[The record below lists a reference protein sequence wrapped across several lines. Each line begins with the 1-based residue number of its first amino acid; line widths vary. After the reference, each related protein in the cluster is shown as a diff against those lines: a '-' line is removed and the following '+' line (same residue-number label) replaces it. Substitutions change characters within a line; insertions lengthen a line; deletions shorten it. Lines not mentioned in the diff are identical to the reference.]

1 MNGFDDTDAELL
13 ERAGTALAVLFAGA
27 AAVCLVGWLVAGCTP
42 RAQTAAEVAA
52 YGAELEACAVQ
63 ASTCPGYVACRQRVA
78 AAHGRAYSGRCVP

>member
-1 MNGFDDTDAELL
+1 MHGLDDTDAELL
-13 ERAGTALAVLFAGA
+13 ERGGRALAVLFAGG
-27 AAVCLVGWLVAGCTP
+27 AAVCLVGWMLAGCTP

-78 AAHGRAYSGRCVP
+78 AAHGRTYSGRCVP